1 MKKKDTEGSIGI
13 FGRTLTKQSVRR
25 SVGPAYFL
33 TYCAFIFSIYCAFIY
48 STYCAF
54 IFSTYC
60 AFIYST
66 YCAFIYST
74 RTPKLGW
81 CREATAKRDLT

>member
-54 IFSTYC
+54 I
-60 AFIYST
+60 
-66 YCAFIYST
+66 YST